1 MEKDS
6 KSLPIAQPNAQSPQQ
21 KSGNSAGRRQINPW
35 VSLWSMIIG
44 FFMILL
50 DTTIVAVANPSI
62 QQGLGVDVGTV
73 LWVTSAYLLT
83 LTVPM
88 LIAGR
93 LGDRFGQRNIYLI
106 GLVIFTLSS
115 LWCGLSSS
123 LPGSQIGNLIAA
135 RSVQGFGAALI
146 SPQTMAVIQRIF
158 PPTRRGGAMAVW
170 GTVAGVATMVGPVL
184 GGFLVSSFGWEWIF
198 FINVPVGIVA
208 LILGWVNIP
217 KLETHTHSFDWIG
230 VALSAVAVF
239 FLVFG
244 MQEGNAHHW
253 DGWIIA
259 SIVFGA
265 VMFAVFFLWQARAE
279 GEPLVP
285 LNLFKDRNFSV
296 SSAAIVFVGFAIA
309 SMSVPLYYYFQVV
322 RGLDPTQS
330 ALMTLPSPIIG
341 IVLAPISGKMI
352 DRMHP
357 RTLAV
362 PGLLCSSLGLWLYV
376 WIMQVDVSWAWLL
389 VPSAVLGIGSAFM
402 WGPLGPVS
410 TRNLP
415 PYMAGAASGV
425 YNTARQLGTV
435 IGSAAIA
442 ALVSARLEHYL
453 PAASQHFS
461 GASASG
467 AHMPLNAAIRFTS
480 AMKDSLVMPATALL
494 IGSLICVAFVAPR
507 AWERGQE
514 QHHQQSSQQE

>member
-1 MEKDS
+1 MEHNVAAS
-6 KSLPIAQPNAQSPQQ
+6 SAVEPSQQGENIKSNR
-21 KSGNSAGRRQINPW
+21 KKINPW

-208 LILGWVNIP
+208 LVLGWVNIP

-230 VALSAVAVF
+230 VALSAIAVF

-244 MQEGNAHHW
+244 MQEGNANHW

-265 VMFAVFFLWQARAE
+265 VMFVVFFLWQARAE

-285 LNLFKDRNFSV
+285 LSLFRDRNFSV

-309 SMSVPLYYYFQVV
+309 SMSV
-322 RGLDPTQS
+322 RCTTTS
-330 ALMTLPSPIIG
+330 RS
-341 IVLAPISGKMI
+341 
-352 DRMHP
+352 
-357 RTLAV
+357 
-362 PGLLCSSLGLWLYV
+362 C
-376 WIMQVDVSWAWLL
+376 
-389 VPSAVLGIGSAFM
+389 
-402 WGPLGPVS
+402 
-410 TRNLP
+410 
-415 PYMAGAASGV
+415 
-425 YNTARQLGTV
+425 
-435 IGSAAIA
+435 A
-442 ALVSARLEHYL
+442 ALTQPSR
-453 PAASQHFS
+453 P
-461 GASASG
+461 
-467 AHMPLNAAIRFTS
+467 
-480 AMKDSLVMPATALL
+480 
-494 IGSLICVAFVAPR
+494 
-507 AWERGQE
+507 
-514 QHHQQSSQQE
+514 